1 MGALYS
7 ITRIMPHTYLD
18 NAGQAVN
25 GFQVSFTISELDEGH
40 FIDVPKQDESE
51 IDRRIK
57 AFIATRKKLLSL
69 GG

>member
-1 MGALYS
+1 MGALYT
-7 ITRIMPHTYLD
+7 ITRILPHTYLD

-40 FIDVPKQDESE
+40 FIDVPKQDAAE
-51 IDRRIK
+51 IDKRIK
-57 AFIATRKKLLSL
+57 AFIADRKKLIAL